1 MTKSQNCTTNTSI
14 NWYCVSLKFFI
25 NRKTRK
31 VTEEG
36 YRSIQE
42 EAQKQEKRA
51 IALNFLR
58 DGLSVEVV
66 ARGTGLLVEEVQQLQ
81 QQMDK
86 SSQNWSH
93 YALLFRS
100 HRITDHCSIVRTV
113 NRCLG
118 IGNVGI
124 NCTLEA
130 VVISKELTASTGDL
144 MHTLCSGNAI
154 SNRW

>member
-1 MTKSQNCTTNTSI
+1 
-14 NWYCVSLKFFI
+14 
-25 NRKTRK
+25 

-86 SSQNWSH
+86 SSQN
-93 YALLFRS
+93 
-100 HRITDHCSIVRTV
+100 
-113 NRCLG
+113 
-118 IGNVGI
+118 
-124 NCTLEA
+124 
-130 VVISKELTASTGDL
+130 
-144 MHTLCSGNAI
+144 
-154 SNRW
+154 